1 MTHII
6 VALILCLIAG
16 AVLYAVYVLL
26 AKVLNPTI
34 HAIAGI
40 ILLLVGLLIAFWLF
54 GGGARTIYSYHEI
67 HPVRVLLHRSAL
79 LV

>member
-1 MTHII
+1 MSHII
-6 VALILCLIAG
+6 IALILCLIAG
-16 AVLYAVYVLL
+16 AVLYAVWALL

-54 GGGARTIYSYHEI
+54 GGGARTLYTSHEI
-67 HPVRVLLHRSAL
+67 NPVHLLVHRTAL

>member
-54 GGGARTIYSYHEI
+54 QGGARTLYTYEI
-67 HPVRVLLHRSAL
+67 DPLRLLLHRSAL